1 MAYIERCNTQQLPEK
16 SDPAE
21 LRHSKD
27 GYRRET
33 LETWVLAVKVQ
44 NPSHLAMGNSLLQTF
59 KIVYSSYFYFLTL
72 HSLFNVL

>member
-1 MAYIERCNTQQLPEK
+1 MRRNVGSGRMAYIERCNTQQLPEK

-33 LETWVLAVKVQ
+33 LETWVLAVSLQ
-44 NPSHLAMGNSLLQTF
+44 NRQNWGQE
-59 KIVYSSYFYFLTL
+59 KGR
-72 HSLFNVL
+72 